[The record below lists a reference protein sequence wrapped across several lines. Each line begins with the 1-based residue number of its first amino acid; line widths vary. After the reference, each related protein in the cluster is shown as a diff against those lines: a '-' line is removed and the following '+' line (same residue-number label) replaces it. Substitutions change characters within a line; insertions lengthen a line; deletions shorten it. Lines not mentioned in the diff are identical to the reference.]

1 MRRDVLVNFLS
12 AELEAKTDQQQTA
25 IHYAVRGDAVES
37 LRLLIERGGVR
48 VVDSAKYCYLIVAR

>member
-1 MRRDVLVNFLS
+1 MVSYSVCMGRNVVSNFFA

-37 LRLLIERGGVR
+37 LRLLIERGGAR
-48 VVDSAKYCYLIVAR
+48 VVR